1 VEWSEKWQGRA
12 DVLESREAGSVG
24 KWKDVGLGENLG
36 RALIENQGW
45 LATPDLI
52 SRVLERC
59 VGEQMC
65 TQLQQIADQAPTGP
79 GPYPVSV
86 YRSGR
91 NENYQVGQYN
101 PKSLELL
108 EAKIA
113 QCPRGTKFSLTPAS
127 PQNQDQNQLDDEVQ
141 AILEKNGMILL
152 PAAVPPLF

>member
-1 VEWSEKWQGRA
+1 MFWSHVKQAR
-12 DVLESREAGSVG
+12 LENGKTSGSERTWGV
-24 KWKDVGLGENLG
+24 
-36 RALIENQGW
+36 RSSSNQGW

-113 QCPRGTKFSLTPAS
+113 QFPRGTKFSLTPAS